1 LEPAAAP
8 LRIGLLVTFPCRAT
22 VLSWNRVLRTDLP
35 DILAN
40 RCLSG
45 ALRAMNLDWRP
56 HGGFEP
62 RLPGVKKLLAILHQ
76 LGKDLAVVRT
86 AKGDS
91 GPNFL
96 RMARVT
102 ANVSYREAL
111 TEDELVHAL
120 LTGRVAHSK
129 RPHLGTLLQEAPK
142 PMIEGLI
149 QQVGGWNKAT
159 DRIRKNLRRI
169 AQQLDVER
177 SDAPW
182 RQAA

>member
-1 LEPAAAP
+1 MNLQELGFSIRQAREHKGLTQDALSRAANLSRTTLNQLEN
-8 LRIGLLVTFPCRAT
+8 GVF
-22 VLSWNRVLRTDLP
+22 P
-35 DILAN
+35 DI
-40 RCLSG
+40 
-45 ALRAMNLDWRP
+45 
-56 HGGFEP
+56 
-62 RLPGVKKLLAILHQ
+62 GVKKLLTILHQ
-76 LGKDLAVVRT
+76 LGKDLAVVRVV
-86 AKGDS
+86 KGRS

-120 LTGRVAHSK
+120 LTGKVAHSK
-129 RPHLGTLLQEAPK
+129 RPHLRTLLQEAPK

-159 DRIRKNLRRI
+159 DRIRKNLGRI